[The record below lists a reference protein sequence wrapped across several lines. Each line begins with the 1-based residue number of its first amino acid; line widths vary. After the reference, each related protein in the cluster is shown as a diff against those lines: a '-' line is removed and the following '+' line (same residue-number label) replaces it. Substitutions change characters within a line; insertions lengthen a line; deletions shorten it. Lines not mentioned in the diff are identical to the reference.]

1 MRKRRSKSFIIPF
14 LIVLGCI
21 FVAVYIGVQLK
32 KTISADT
39 GVPVGTVLLIDP
51 GHGGRDGGTSASDGS
66 VEKDLNL
73 VISLPLYDMLRVMGY
88 RAEMSRDSDCML
100 CDSGLKTLRE
110 QKISD
115 MKNRLKLYD
124 QSRLTISIHQ
134 NHFSQSQYFGTQIFY
149 GTKNAESKQLA
160 TTIRQTV
167 LGLLQPDNKRE
178 IKKATK
184 DIYLLSNTK
193 APAIIVECGFLSN
206 SDELAKLKSV
216 EYQRKLAYAIT
227 CGVLEYD
234 P

>member
-1 MRKRRSKSFIIPF
+1 MQKRRSKNIIIPF

-21 FVAVYIGVQLK
+21 FAAVYIGVQLK
-32 KTISADT
+32 KAISADT
-39 GVPVGTVLLIDP
+39 GVPAGTVLLIDP
-51 GHGGRDGGTSASDGS
+51 GHGGRDGGTSASDGT

-73 VISLPLYDMLRVMGY
+73 AISLPLYDMLRVMGY
-88 RAEMSRDSDCML
+88 QVELSRDSDCML
-100 CDSGLKTLRE
+100 CDSGLKTIRD
-110 QKISD
+110 QKVSD
-115 MKNRLKLYD
+115 MKNRLKIYD

-184 DIYLLSNTK
+184 DIYLLSKTK

-206 SDELAKLKSV
+206 PDELAKLKSV
-216 EYQRKLAYAIT
+216 EYQRKMAYAIT